1 MFKLIKSNPILIR
14 NCLIVYLITGFLAH
28 IFAESH
34 RSFETSIQSNN
45 AYTFSR
51 VISIGFAYHAKNN
64 FSND

>member
-1 MFKLIKSNPILIR
+1 MFKLIKSNSILVR
-14 NCLIVYLITGFLAH
+14 NCLIAYLITGFLAH

-34 RSFETSIQSNN
+34 RSFQTSIQSSN

-51 VISIGFAYHAKNN
+51 VISIGFAHHAKDN